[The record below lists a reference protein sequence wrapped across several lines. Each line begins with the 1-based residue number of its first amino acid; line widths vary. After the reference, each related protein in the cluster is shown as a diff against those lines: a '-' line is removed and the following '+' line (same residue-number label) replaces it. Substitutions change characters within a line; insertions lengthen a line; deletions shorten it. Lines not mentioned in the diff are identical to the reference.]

1 MLKKYLEQLK
11 KVNPK
16 AYLGVLVSIGAIAAG
31 SQITPETVPEVKP
44 NQVNQISEKLARIQ
58 SQRDNKYQPHRTCN
72 TSANA
77 MFLDFYRDLMV
88 DRPQWVDDDDY
99 LDSVMKRGD
108 TTVHEVQTAALKAWG
123 LNTFWDTSGSRKQLI
138 DQVSQGYPT
147 VVNIL
152 HRGRVEGNG
161 IGALRGGHMIVLR
174 FYDPVTQ
181 MFDVSD
187 PYGNLAKGY
196 PSGLGASAGKYKMSK
211 SEFYTR
217 WQGGRREL
225 TVSQKKAFNL

>member
-16 AYLGVLVSIGAIAAG
+16 AYAGVLVSIGAIG
-31 SQITPETVPEVKP
+31 LGTQVTTTPEVPK
-44 NQVNQISEKLARIQ
+44 EKVVAVSQQLARPQ

-77 MFLDFYRDLMV
+77 MFLDFYRDLMPE
-88 DRPQWVDDDDY
+88 RPQLVDDDDY

-108 TTVHEVQTAALKAWG
+108 TTYHEVQTAALKAWG
-123 LNTFWDTSGSRKQLI
+123 LDTVWDDSGSRQKLI
-138 DQVSQGYPT
+138 DLTSQGYPT

-152 HRGRVEGNG
+152 HRGV
-161 IGALRGGHMIVLR
+161 IGGKGASALRGGHMILIR
-174 FYDPVTQ
+174 YYDAEKQ

-187 PYGNLAKGY
+187 PYGSLSQGY
-196 PSGLGASAGKYKMSK
+196 PSGLGVAAGNYKISK
-211 SEFYTR
+211 ESLFAR
-217 WQGGRREL
+217 WQGGSRRL
-225 TVSQKKAFNL
+225 SNNQKAAFKL